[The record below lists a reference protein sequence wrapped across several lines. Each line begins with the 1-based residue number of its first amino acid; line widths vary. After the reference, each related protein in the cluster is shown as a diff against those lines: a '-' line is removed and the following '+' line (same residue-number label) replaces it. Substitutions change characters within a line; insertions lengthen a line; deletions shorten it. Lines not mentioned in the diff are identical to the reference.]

1 MHSRSRQFPRRRSL
15 SANLHASRDRA
26 QAAKTPHGSAGAGG
40 RPSCQRRLGRP
51 LDLGAESRGRG
62 GVRRP
67 KACGQVALA
76 AEAAVQSDAG
86 NRQGCHGQQL
96 AGLLRARGHDI
107 AMWGLARGFLKEAAE
122 MREACARSA
131 SISADRSSERCSW
144 MWLSTV
150 WRRSKCVWRSFRPL
164 VARYILC
171 LREDR
176 GMSSSFPGMRRAGE
190 AVDRSIWSLTDD
202 WGRGRQVLLDLSD
215 FLLHGAPAR
224 AGGALASWFDHP
236 DDQPLPGFKGA
247 WRFMDLAKVTSLVLQ
262 I

>member
-1 MHSRSRQFPRRRSL
+1 
-15 SANLHASRDRA
+15 
-26 QAAKTPHGSAGAGG
+26 
-40 RPSCQRRLGRP
+40 
-51 LDLGAESRGRG
+51 
-62 GVRRP
+62 
-67 KACGQVALA
+67 
-76 AEAAVQSDAG
+76 
-86 NRQGCHGQQL
+86 
-96 AGLLRARGHDI
+96 
-107 AMWGLARGFLKEAAE
+107 
-122 MREACARSA
+122 
-131 SISADRSSERCSW
+131 

-236 DDQPLPGFKGA
+236 DDQPLPGFRGA
-247 WRFMDLAKVTSLVLQ
+247 RPGRGVLGRLTAPWRIRVLSAVAKLNRPSD
-262 I
+262 